1 MSFTKDSKQ
10 KLTAIAAVIIVAL
23 LGLNAFLVYN
33 KISQD
38 KKIEAQ
44 KSELEE
50 AEQLKVELEKEYYDA
65 LAQLE
70 NMRGQADNLNAL
82 IDQQKQELT
91 AQKERIDR
99 MISQGKSSKNELA
112 SAREQISQLKA
123 QLENYLV
130 EINTLKEEN
139 LLLADENQQLTQDKL
154 LLTDEVEKERTMNNE
169 LLTAKAALVS
179 EKETLE
185 TEKSAL
191 SKKVNYASVIKVNEV
206 NATGWKI
213 KNSGK
218 PKKKSYANNI
228 DFLKICFTATQNEI
242 AEAGV
247 EQFYIRIINPL
258 GETLAV
264 EDLGSG
270 ITTNVKTGEEIRF
283 TQVKELD
290 YNNEEMQ
297 ACFNWQ
303 PNTPFAKGSYDVEV
317 YNKGHLAGSGSV
329 TLK

>member
-10 KLTAIAAVIIVAL
+10 KLTAIAAVVIVAL

-38 KKIEAQ
+38 RKIESQ
-44 KSELEE
+44 NLELEE

-70 NMRGQADNLNAL
+70 AMRGQAENLNAL
-82 IDQQKQELT
+82 IDEQKAELT
-91 AQKERIDR
+91 AQKEKIDR
-99 MISQGKSSKNELA
+99 MIAQGQSSKNELA
-112 SAREQISQLKA
+112 SARAEIA
-123 QLENYLV
+123 QMKVSLDNYLV

-139 LLLADENQQLTQDKL
+139 MMLADANMQLTEDKRM
-154 LLTDEVEKERTMNNE
+154 LTDEVDKERTMNNE

-179 EKETLE
+179 EKESLE
-185 TEKSAL
+185 SEKSAL
-191 SKKVNYASVIKVNEV
+191 SKKVNVASVIKVTNVTAE
-206 NATGWKI
+206 GWKN
-213 KNSGK
+213 KQSGK
-218 PKKKSYANNI
+218 PKKKNYANNV
-228 DFLKICFTATQNEI
+228 DYLKICFTATENEI
-242 AEAGV
+242 TDAGL
-247 EQFYIRIINPL
+247 EQFYIRIINPV

-264 EDLGSG
+264 EDMGSG
-270 ITTNVKTGEEIRF
+270 ITTDSKTGEEIRF

-297 ACFNWQ
+297 ACFHWQ
-303 PNTPFAKGSYDVEV
+303 PNTPFTKGTYDIEV
-317 YNKGHLAGSGSV
+317 YNKGYLAGNGSV